1 MYQFTL
7 KDFLTEEQFNLCN
20 EHTQN
25 THLKSLRDNM
35 EYVIADDKLYEISVY
50 HYPKTHIITI
60 RAPKTGFYNIQLVE
74 QPLINPLK
82 RIVSDIFCYENE
94 EDLCNNYYNTK
105 YNIQQDPFTKEKSI
119 LWERVDSTRIKA
131 EYKTLNAHPKYC
143 RNNDLAF
150 KLFIEKN
157 NTLLSLEYGNS
168 ISDFSTAISA
178 KNIKGIHFLFEDDS
192 TITFKPD
199 KQKSTFKGNKFGQWI
214 LELSAD
220 IIDIFS
226 TKLIKSIRLTSATES
241 YDLLHIQKYE
251 TIILRHHFK
260 KYKEA
265 LLECEIQLVNLPK
278 VIEDGTNKTD
288 ERCFVYLMHDEA
300 NGFYKIGIS
309 NNPEYREHTLQSEKP
324 TIVLVTAKEFPIRPI
339 AEAFEAALHKTY
351 ETKRL
356 RGEWFNLTVDDIEV
370 LKKTLS

>member
-20 EHTQN
+20 EHIQN
-25 THLKSLRDNM
+25 MYLKPLRDNM
-35 EYVIADDKLYEISVY
+35 EHVIADDKLYEISVY
-50 HYPKTHIITI
+50 HYPKTHVFTI
-60 RAPKTGFYNIQLVE
+60 RAPKTGFYNIQLVA

-105 YNIQQDPFTKEKSI
+105 YSIQKDPFTKEKSI
-119 LWERVDSTRIKA
+119 LWERVDSTNIKA
-131 EYKTLNAHPKYC
+131 EYKTINAHPKYC

-150 KLFIEKN
+150 KLFVEKN
-157 NTLLSLEYGNS
+157 NTLLLLEYGNS
-168 ISDFSTAISA
+168 LSDVPTAVSA
-178 KNIKGIHFLFEDDS
+178 KTIKEIHFLFEDDS
-192 TITFKPD
+192 TLTFTPV
-199 KQKSTFKGNKFGQWI
+199 KQKSTFKGNKLGQWI
-214 LELSAD
+214 WELSAD

-241 YDLLHIQKYE
+241 YNLLHIQKYE

-265 LLECEIQLVNLPK
+265 LLECEIKLVNLPK
-278 VIEDGTNKTD
+278 VIEDGTNKAD

-351 ETKRL
+351 EDKRL